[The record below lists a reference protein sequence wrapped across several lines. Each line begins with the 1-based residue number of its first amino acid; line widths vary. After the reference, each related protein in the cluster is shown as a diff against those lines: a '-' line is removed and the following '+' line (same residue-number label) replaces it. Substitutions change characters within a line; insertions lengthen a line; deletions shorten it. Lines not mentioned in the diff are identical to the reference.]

1 MKDQEE
7 KVTTIGRHPFARA
20 LLLQNLL
27 YAEGI
32 DSFLAHENLIQ
43 PTIAGGVEIKVR
55 APDIER
61 ALKIIEH
68 AIPPLS
74 KTGRGRKAIS
84 FRRILVPVD
93 FSEQS
98 LDAVRLA
105 IGLAGKAN
113 ADIRLIHVYYNPM
126 LGTASFDPSDSY
138 QLNLAGYMH
147 KIEQDARSNM
157 DRLVNTM
164 KEYLESEGKENIKFS
179 RTIANGIASSE
190 IITFSEKFKPGIIVM
205 GTRGIGHRVSGTL
218 GSVTAEVIEKSDF
231 PVFAIPQG
239 ARLPGIEDLK
249 AVLFAT
255 DFDPSDELALERLI
269 HLLSPL
275 NVRIYCHHI
284 SLGIKKPWE
293 KLKIDNLEEHFR
305 KDYPLADI
313 KFGITV
319 SDTLMNGL
327 EIFLRNN
334 SVDLLAVTTHKRGF
348 FSRFFAPSITKR
360 IFTNVPR
367 PLLVFRATG
376 E

>member
-1 MKDQEE
+1 MEDREE
-7 KVTTIGRHPFARA
+7 KITTIGRHPFARA

-43 PTIAGGVEIKVR
+43 PDISGGVEIKVR
-55 APDIER
+55 APDIEH
-61 ALKIIEH
+61 ALKIIEA
-68 AIPPLS
+68 AIPASS
-74 KTGRGRKAIS
+74 KAGKGRRTIS

-98 LDAVRLA
+98 IDAIRLA
-105 IGLAGKAN
+105 IGLAGRQK

-126 LGTASFDPSDSY
+126 LGTSSFDPGDSY
-138 QLNLAGYMH
+138 QVNLAGYMH
-147 KIEQDARSNM
+147 KMEQDARHNM
-157 DRLVNTM
+157 ERLVNTM
-164 KEYLESEGKENIKFS
+164 KEYLENEGIEDIKLS
-179 RTIANGIASSE
+179 RTIANGIASHE
-190 IITFSEKFKPGIIVM
+190 ILVFSEKFRPGIIVM
-205 GTRGIGHRVSGTL
+205 GTRGIGHKVSGTL
-218 GSVTAEVIEKSDF
+218 GSVTAEVIEKSEF
-231 PVFAIPQG
+231 PVFAIPEG
-239 ARLPGIEDLK
+239 SSLPGIEDLK

-269 HLLSPL
+269 NLLSPL

-284 SLGIKKPWE
+284 SVGIKKPWE
-293 KLKIDNLEEHFR
+293 KLKMENLKEYFTET
-305 KDYPLADI
+305 YPLADI
-313 KFGITV
+313 HFGTTV

-348 FSRFFAPSITKR
+348 FSSFFAPSITKR
-360 IFTNVPR
+360 IFTNIPR

-376 E
+376 D

>member
-1 MKDQEE
+1 MKDLEE
-7 KVTTIGRHPFARA
+7 KITTIGRHPFARA

-55 APDIER
+55 APDIEH
-61 ALKIIEH
+61 ALKIIEA

-74 KTGRGRKAIS
+74 KAGRGRKAIS

-105 IGLAGKAN
+105 IGLAGKTKAE
-113 ADIRLIHVYYNPM
+113 IKLIHIFYNPM
-126 LGTASFDPSDSY
+126 LGSASFDPSDSY

-157 DRLVNTM
+157 DRLVNAM
-164 KEYLESEGKENIKFS
+164 KEYLESEGKENIKLS
-179 RTIANGIASSE
+179 RTIANGIASHE
-190 IITFSEKFKPGIIVM
+190 ILIFSEKFKPGIIVM

-218 GSVTAEVIEKSDF
+218 GSVTAEVIDKSDF

-269 HLLSPL
+269 LLLSPL

-305 KDYPLADI
+305 KGYPLADI
-313 KFGITV
+313 KFGITI

-334 SVDLLAVTTHKRGF
+334 AVDLLAVTTHKRGF
-348 FSRFFAPSITKR
+348 FSRFFAPSITRR

-367 PLLVFRATG
+367 PLLVFRAADD
-376 E
+376 

>member
-1 MKDQEE
+1 MEDREE

-20 LLLQNLL
+20 LLLQSLL

-61 ALKIIEH
+61 ALKIVEA
-68 AIPPLS
+68 AIPQHLHS
-74 KTGRGRKAIS
+74 KKGRKAIS
-84 FRRILVPVD
+84 FSRILVPVD

-98 LDAVRLA
+98 VDAVRLA
-105 IGLAGKAN
+105 IGLAGKQK

-126 LGTASFDPSDSY
+126 LGSATFDPNDSY
-138 QLNLAGYMH
+138 QINLAGYMQ
-147 KIEQDARSNM
+147 KIEQDARRNM
-157 DRLVNTM
+157 DRLVATM
-164 KEYLESEGKENIKFS
+164 KAYLVSEGTENIKIS
-179 RTIANGIASSE
+179 RTIANGNASRE
-190 IITFSEKFKPGIIVM
+190 IILFSEKYRPGIIVM
-205 GTRGIGHRVSGTL
+205 GTRGIGHRISGTL

-231 PVFAIPQG
+231 PVFAIPEG

-284 SLGIKKPWE
+284 SVGIKKPWE
-293 KLKIDNLEEHFR
+293 KLKMDNLKDHFTNE
-305 KDYPLADI
+305 YPLADI
-313 KFGITV
+313 HFGITV
-319 SDTLMNGL
+319 SDNLMNGM

-334 SVDLLAVTTHKRGF
+334 AVDLLAVTTHKRGF

-360 IFTNVPR
+360 IFTNIPR
-367 PLLVFRATG
+367 PLLVFRAVG
-376 E
+376 D